1 MYYADG
7 IVALGYITL
16 FAAAFPAGPIIS
28 LIANYVEIRSKI
40 YAYLY
45 IFRRTNCVRGVG
57 IGKWIDIWE
66 LITLT
71 SIVIKE
77 ECCCFHFIKKKKI
90 QYYQSYLIIL
100 NST

>member
-71 SIVIKE
+71 SI
-77 ECCCFHFIKKKKI
+77 FSNFA
-90 QYYQSYLIIL
+90 IL
-100 NST
+100 YTHETSLVKVFLPNNFTER